1 MLGLT
6 LGLTL
11 FHDFFYY
18 VEKGIHKSSLTTPP
32 FTRKTKSIPR
42 KHYSQ
47 KVLALTLG
55 LTFFYESY
63 FYYVEKEIHR
73 SSLTFK
79 RKTKSIPRK
88 KVFTKGVSPNVRPNI
103 FFHEFLKLCREGN
116 SQKQPDLHKENQIRS
131 ARKEYSQKVL
141 ALMLGLTLGLTFL
154 CMNISL
160 FKPMKIVRRVHS
172 FGGQANKEEQ
182 ERMKSTLSNHK
193 TDVQITF
200 SFDKIDCSNEEA
212 ADFER
217 VPKEWLPLKNNQ
229 IVSRCC
235 CGKITLHDTDGAF
248 RGAKSEARK
257 RHTPVPPAVAVGTPV
272 GVDCCKWRED
282 ISRSDRTSCIGRRD
296 FRQEEWSG

>member
-1 MLGLT
+1 MFTKMLGLT

-11 FHDFFYY
+11 F
-18 VEKGIHKSSLTTPP
+18 V
-32 FTRKTKSIPR
+32 
-42 KHYSQ
+42 
-47 KVLALTLG
+47 
-55 LTFFYESY
+55 YEY
-63 FYYVEKEIHR
+63 
-73 SSLTFK
+73 
-79 RKTKSIPRK
+79 
-88 KVFTKGVSPNVRPNI
+88 
-103 FFHEFLKLCREGN
+103 
-116 SQKQPDLHKENQIRS
+116 
-131 ARKEYSQKVL
+131 
-141 ALMLGLTLGLTFL
+141 
-154 CMNISL
+154 ISL
-160 FKPMKIVRRVHS
+160 FKPVKIVRRVHAP
-172 FGGQANKEEQ
+172 FDRQANKEEQ

-200 SFDKIDCSNEEA
+200 SFEKIYCGNEEV

-217 VPKEWLPLKNNQ
+217 VPKEWLPLTNNQ

-272 GVDCCKWRED
+272 GVDCRKWRED